1 MSPRRSL
8 SISAIA
14 ITACG
19 ALAACSSAAPPVLK
33 AAGPSTPAQSA
44 QAAAVVAPLTP
55 VIAPAD
61 QTPMGAFAKR
71 LATVIDGA
79 KSQVTPFP
87 IDLEGLPRVTVQE
100 SLDAKGAAKLD
111 RSKLSEDAE
120 LTVKPAEGY
129 ARQYMLS
136 FGFKDMSKVAFAHI
150 RVQGQYG
157 VNEGWFGSG
166 FGNTMNTYLTCGGA
180 AELVPVHSETLRF
193 ENGRAIYTMSNA
205 VLDRQACRMLSV
217 QKWTASAK
225 PLLPNGILYGF
236 RACVGSCKESEE
248 LTLLFPRTAAS
259 AAGALGGGADHLNG
273 AFSVV
278 AFPIQRGGGGA
289 FIARIMRRD
298 VDPWQIPAT
307 EMPTAAKT
315 GLPVDDSARV
325 NALFLTSF
333 ELGVEVSQAT
343 DDEAAVAIAYMDIDP
358 ATIAP
363 VLAPAPTA
371 KATPTPPSGRIGF
384 NLLDSRN

>member
-1 MSPRRSL
+1 M
-8 SISAIA
+8 
-14 ITACG
+14 
-19 ALAACSSAAPPVLK
+19 LK
-33 AAGPSTPAQSA
+33 AAAPATPATSA
-44 QAAAVVAPLTP
+44 QAVVTVPLTP
-55 VIAPAD
+55 VIMPAGE
-61 QTPMGAFAKR
+61 TPMSAFAKR

-87 IDLEGLPRVTVQE
+87 IDLDGLPRVTVQE
-100 SLDAKGAAKLD
+100 TLDAKTAAKLD
-111 RSKLSEDAE
+111 RSKLSEDTE

-129 ARQYMLS
+129 AKQYMLS

-157 VNEGWFGSG
+157 VNEGWFGNG

-193 ENGRAIYTMSNA
+193 ENGRALYTMSDA

-217 QKWTASAK
+217 QKVTASAK
-225 PLLPNGILYGF
+225 PLLPSGILYGF

-248 LTLLFPRTAAS
+248 LTLLFPRTATS

-289 FIARIMRRD
+289 FIARVMRRD
-298 VDPWQIPAT
+298 IEPWQLPPTT
-307 EMPTAAKT
+307 ETPTSAKT
-315 GLPVDDSARV
+315 GLPVEDTARV
-325 NALFLTSF
+325 SALFLTSF
-333 ELGVEVSQAT
+333 ELGVEVSQTT

-358 ATIAP
+358 ARITP
-363 VLAPAPTA
+363 VLPPTA
-371 KATPTPPSGRIGF
+371 KTQTAPTPQVNGRIGF